1 MAIIALARLSRDRI
15 QKLRYVLYLARA
27 MKKSILTIARFT
39 FHEAVK
45 NRLFVLTLAGLL
57 CVLGL
62 TEFVGELAITEANS
76 IRAIL
81 LGSGMRLFAV
91 TTVAL
96 FVITS
101 MVREFND
108 KGFELI
114 ASLPFPR
121 SCYYFGKFLGFFLL
135 SLVIAVA
142 TSLLLL
148 IYSPASA
155 VSLWLI
161 SLICE
166 LAIIISL
173 SLLCLLTFSNV
184 TVAFMVVISF
194 YVLARSIYAIQLIS
208 NSPILEFYTYSQQ
221 FMRMVTDAMAFLL
234 PGLHDFT
241 RSDWLVYGADMND
254 IKIVIIQTFIYLSL
268 LSAAGLF
275 DLYRKNL

>member
-1 MAIIALARLSRDRI
+1 MN
-15 QKLRYVLYLARA
+15 
-27 MKKSILTIARFT
+27 KSILTIARFT
-39 FHEAVK
+39 FYEAVR
-45 NRLFVLTLAGLL
+45 NRLFALTLVGLV

-62 TEFVGELAITEANS
+62 TEFVGELVISEANS

-81 LGSGMRLFAV
+81 MGSGMRLFAV
-91 TTVAL
+91 MTVAL

-114 ASLPFPR
+114 ASLPIPR
-121 SCYYFGKFLGFFLL
+121 ASYYFGKFLGFFLL
-135 SLVIAVA
+135 SLIIAIA

-148 IYSPASA
+148 IYSPATS
-155 VSLWLI
+155 VSVWLI

-194 YVLARSIYAIQLIS
+194 YVLSRSIYAIQLIS
-208 NSPILEFYTYSQQ
+208 NSPLLEYYSYSQQ
-221 FMRMVTDAMAFLL
+221 FLRWVTEVMAFLL
-234 PGLHDFT
+234 PGLHNFT
-241 RSDWLVYGADMND
+241 RSDWLVYGVDLISMQT
-254 IKIVIIQTFIYLSL
+254 VIIQTLIYLAL

>member
-1 MAIIALARLSRDRI
+1 ML
-15 QKLRYVLYLARA
+15 
-27 MKKSILTIARFT
+27 MKKSILTIAQYT
-39 FHEAVK
+39 FYEAVR
-45 NRLFVLTLAGLL
+45 NRLFLLTLVGLV

-62 TEFVGELAITEANS
+62 TEFVGELAISETNN
-76 IRAIL
+76 IQAIL
-81 LGSGMRLFAV
+81 MGSGMRLFAV

-114 ASLPFPR
+114 ASLPLPR
-121 SCYYFGKFLGFFLL
+121 AHYYFGKFFGFFLL

-148 IYSPASA
+148 IYSPAFTVA
-155 VSLWLI
+155 IWLA

-184 TVAFMVVISF
+184 TVAFMVVIGF
-194 YVLARSIYAIQLIS
+194 YLLSRSIYAIQLIS
-208 NSPILEFYTYSQQ
+208 NSPIMEFYTFSQQ
-221 FMRMVTDAMAFLL
+221 FMRLVTDVMAFLL
-234 PGLHDFT
+234 PGLHEFT
-241 RSDWLVYGADMND
+241 KSDWLVYGVDFQDM
-254 IKIVIIQTFIYLSL
+254 KIVLIQTIIYLAL
-268 LSAAGLF
+268 LSTAGLF
-275 DLYRKNL
+275 DLYRRNL

>member
-1 MAIIALARLSRDRI
+1 LGRLSQDRI
-15 QKLRYVLYLARA
+15 QKHRDVLYLARL

-39 FHEAVK
+39 FYEAVK
-45 NRLFVLTLAGLL
+45 NRLFILTLAGLL

-62 TEFVGELAITEANS
+62 TEFIGELAITEANS

-155 VSLWLI
+155 VFFWLI
-161 SLICE
+161 SLVCE
-166 LAIIISL
+166 LTIIISL

-184 TVAFMVVISF
+184 TVAFMVVICF
-194 YVLARSIYAIQLIS
+194 YILARSIYAIQLIS

-234 PGLHDFT
+234 PGLHNFT
-241 RSDWLVYGADMND
+241 RSDWLVYGVELHD
-254 IKIVIIQTFIYLSL
+254 IKMVIVQTVIYLSL